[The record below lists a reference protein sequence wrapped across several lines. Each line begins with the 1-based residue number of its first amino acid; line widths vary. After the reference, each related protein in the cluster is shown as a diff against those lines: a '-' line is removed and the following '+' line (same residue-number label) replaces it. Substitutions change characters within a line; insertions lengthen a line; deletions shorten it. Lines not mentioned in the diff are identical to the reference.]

1 MTDLAGGCRPSGRT
15 ALGLHVN
22 PDFHAKLILG
32 VTPITAR
39 EGYRLLWR
47 SGNSYT
53 NEVTITDYPVGRI
66 EFYPSRSRHIDL
78 APGMRGASAKPQ
90 RSIPLWYVYVPRYEP
105 GREPEGSRRFHH
117 QQRKVSA
124 SALLL
129 PEGFGRQLRSAGNP
143 PFV

>member
-1 MTDLAGGCRPSGRT
+1 MDLAGGRRPSGRT

-22 PDFHAKLILG
+22 PDLHAKLILG

-53 NEVTITDYPVGRI
+53 NEVTITDYPVGRV

-105 GREPEGSRRFHH
+105 GREPEGGACKTSDRAPSPICAKRWVCRRAT
-117 QQRKVSA
+117 VSA
-124 SALLL
+124 L
-129 PEGFGRQLRSAGNP
+129 G
-143 PFV
+143 